1 MRAEQPLDAAARGR
15 ARPVHPRCLSLLPPE
30 PPLHMHGRK
39 REFRCPP
46 LHPLPHP
53 HFRSKITATLQAPQP
68 VGEGESGVCSQL
80 SALLRLRAILFAA
93 RVPLRLDRRF
103 WSCLWAQ
110 HWPYTGFSGEIGL
123 EWIDTGA
130 EPRAVPATMSCFIR
144 VNMMLLFIRLI

>member
-1 MRAEQPLDAAARGR
+1 M
-15 ARPVHPRCLSLLPPE
+15 
-30 PPLHMHGRK
+30 
-39 REFRCPP
+39 
-46 LHPLPHP
+46 
-53 HFRSKITATLQAPQP
+53 
-68 VGEGESGVCSQL
+68 CSQL
-80 SALLRLRAILFAA
+80 SAFLRLRAILFAA

-130 EPRAVPATMSCFIR
+130 EPRAVPTTMSCFIC